1 VTVTYATSASPAT
14 AADYET
20 TKKRAMLVNTDT
32 KGDLSPFDEF
42 VVASAIYTIP
52 ATTWMLT
59 TVEIDLT
66 NVDYSGDVYLTFDFT
81 EGVNLYHAVTGV
93 VFEG

>member
-1 VTVTYATSASPAT
+1 
-14 AADYET
+14 
-20 TKKRAMLVNTDT
+20 
-32 KGDLSPFDEF
+32 
-42 VVASAIYTIP
+42 
-52 ATTWMLT
+52 
-59 TVEIDLT
+59 VEIDLT